1 VLSCRETGIQLIG
14 TQSGTGATAR
24 SKDASVCQL
33 TSQNTISSFQ
43 PFHSKSFLL
52 LTRLLQ
58 ATKQAKFVADAQES
72 RKQNKNTVKGKG
84 TRIYNTKSETVFY
97 HHQENCA
104 FSYVA

>member
-14 TQSGTGATAR
+14 TQLDSGATAR

-58 ATKQAKFVADAQES
+58 ATKQAKFVPDAQES
-72 RKQNKNTVKGKG
+72 RKQNKNSVKGKERKG
-84 TRIYNTKSETVFY
+84 KTNI
-97 HHQENCA
+97 
-104 FSYVA
+104 

>member
-14 TQSGTGATAR
+14 TQSDSVASAR

-43 PFHSKSFLL
+43 TFLSKSFLL

-58 ATKQAKFVADAQES
+58 ATKWTKFVSDAQES
-72 RKQNKNTVKGKG
+72 RKQNKNAVKGKG
-84 TRIYNTKSETVFY
+84 RRIHNTKSETVFY
-97 HHQENCA
+97 HHQKNRV
-104 FSYVA
+104 FSYVE